1 MAAPLPVI
9 MTRCADRRDRGY
21 LAWVAVANEVAHLRL
36 EAAPIDASP
45 HALEIHVEGFE
56 VPLVVIAEP
65 VGEPTDQGFPLRLK
79 PLDDRQAEILRA
91 ELFGGDVPAPESPRP
106 VPQRVSHPPRMSGS
120 EPPPMSVRHRE
131 AVARV
136 PLDVSIARRAPGSL
150 VGRALG
156 DGRFALDR
164 LIGGG
169 ASGEVYGGVH
179 TTLRRPIAVK
189 VLHPALQQSPD
200 YCARFYSEALAAS
213 QLDHRNV
220 LRILDYGQEPDGL
233 LYIVM
238 ELLEGQSLQ
247 EILDQE
253 GSLSTQRI
261 VHLVTQ
267 ACAGLAHAHDAGV
280 VHRDIKP
287 ENIVIVKRRDDEGR
301 ESELV
306 KVCDFG
312 IAHWTQESPAEIGDE
327 DATIINKPDSS
338 KVVGTPAYMAPEQ
351 IRNDAVDA
359 RADVYALGVVLYE
372 LATGKLPFAAENPV
386 EVLMMQLNVKPNRPS
401 RFIRDFD
408 LELERVIMKALEKT
422 PAKRQPNARALRAEL
437 RELAEE
443 DTGGSGHYRRA
454 SLRSMRTELTST
466 DFVERTSETLSA
478 LATADDRTRLVGLTA
493 LTEALR
499 AAIGAANVKAAR
511 DMVAWLQ
518 QRAADAS
525 LRAEERDQIDRVL
538 RVLRDPQALAM
549 LATHIMEGKIA
560 RLEEAA
566 PLLVAGGPV
575 AARALLDARRRTH
588 LTLEVRA
595 RFVGSVRA
603 IGAGTLPVLVAALEP
618 LAPLASRADEVLA
631 EDLLRAMPDVR
642 SDAAGEV
649 TVRFVRLDKPMLGAV
664 ALQATALLWDR
675 RAHSLL
681 LGVLDSPADSMRLAA
696 IAALKRLGAVDDW
709 ALERFARIVNGQVSA
724 SDEVRV
730 EAAAA
735 FALAVPES
743 RARACAFLQ
752 QKLAARQGIG
762 SLFGGAKESGTVLMA
777 LARALHTLDPTVAR
791 GVIER
796 LAASRSDVR
805 HELEALLA
813 SRPG

>member
-1 MAAPLPVI
+1 

-45 HALEIHVEGFE
+45 HALEIHVAGFE
-56 VPLVVIAEP
+56 EPLVVIAEP

-79 PLDDRQAEILRA
+79 PLDDHQAEVLRA
-91 ELFGGDVPAPESPRP
+91 ELFGGDAAAPESPRP

-120 EPPPMSVRHRE
+120 EPPPMSMRHRE

-136 PLDVSIARRAPGSL
+136 PLDVSLARRAPGSL

-189 VLHPALQQSPD
+189 VLHPTLQQSPD

-238 ELLEGQSLQ
+238 ELLEGSSLQ
-247 EILDQE
+247 EILDRE
-253 GSLSTQRI
+253 GTLSTERI
-261 VHLVTQ
+261 VHLVAQ

-287 ENIVIVKRRDDEGR
+287 ENIVVVKRIDDEGN
-301 ESELV
+301 ETELV

-312 IAHWTQESPAEIGDE
+312 IAHWSQESPTEIGDE

-351 IRNDAVDA
+351 IRNETVDA
-359 RADVYALGVVLYE
+359 RADVYALGIVLYE
-372 LATGKLPFAAENPV
+372 LATGKLPFPSENPI
-386 EVLMMQLNVKPNRPS
+386 EILMRHLNEKPQPPS
-401 RFIRDFD
+401 RTLRDFD
-408 LELERVIMKALEKT
+408 RELERVMMKALEKS
-422 PAKRQPNARALRAEL
+422 PAKRQPNARVLRAEL
-437 RELAEE
+437 RELVDE
-443 DTGGSGHYRRA
+443 DAHPSGQYRRV
-454 SLRSMRTELTST
+454 SLRSMRNELTST

-478 LATADDRTRLVGLTA
+478 LATADDRTRVVGLTA
-493 LTEALR
+493 LAEALR
-499 AAIGAANVKAAR
+499 AAIGAANVKASR

-518 QRAADAS
+518 QRAADPQ

-538 RVLRDPQALAM
+538 RVLRDPQALGM
-549 LATHIMEGKIA
+549 LASHIMDGKIA

-575 AARALLDARRRTH
+575 AARALLDARRNAH

-618 LAPLASRADEVLA
+618 LAALASRAEEVLA

-649 TVRFVRLDKPMLGAV
+649 TVRFVRVDKPSIGAV
-664 ALQATALLWDR
+664 AVQATTLLWDR

-681 LGVLDSPADSMRLAA
+681 LGVLDAPVDSMRLAA
-696 IAALKRLGAVDDW
+696 IAALKRLGAIDDW
-709 ALERFARIVNGQVSA
+709 ALERLARIVNGQLPA
-724 SDEVRV
+724 SDELRV
-730 EAAAA
+730 EAAAG

-743 RARACAFLQ
+743 RPRAAAFLQ
-752 QKLAARQGIG
+752 QKLAPRQGIG
-762 SLFGGAKESGTVLMA
+762 SLFGGAKESGTMTVA
-777 LARALHTLDPTVAR
+777 LARALVTLDPALAR

-796 LAASRSDVR
+796 LAASRTEVR

-813 SRPG
+813 SLPG